1 MEKQT
6 MNGQFY
12 QRNTSKE
19 SAINTSLIITEILIL
34 VLFGFLAAF
43 LRARLRIPLH
53 IPGHHGV
60 EVMFLIVLARLISRL
75 PISSTITTMG
85 AAGCMLIPG
94 LGYTDPFLPVI
105 FICFGLFLDW
115 AFRIFPKLQLNILF
129 ILIISGIAYSFIPL
143 SRLLLVAFTNFP
155 YNSILKGGFTLNL
168 LSHFCFGA
176 IGGFM
181 AISSYIFSN
190 KLKSTN
196 SRTQAN

>member
-1 MEKQT
+1 

-19 SAINTSLIITEILIL
+19 SAINTSTIVLELL
-34 VLFGFLAAF
+34 MLLLFGFAVAF

-53 IPGHHGV
+53 MPGHHGV

-115 AFRIFPKLQLNILF
+115 AFKLFPKLQLNILF
-129 ILIISGIAYSFIPL
+129 ILLISGLAYSFIPL
-143 SRLLLVAFTNFP
+143 SRFVIVAFTHFP
-155 YNSILKGGFTLNL
+155 YDSILRGGFALNL
-168 LSHFCFGA
+168 LSHFCFGSL
-176 IGGFM
+176 GGFI
-181 AISSYIFSN
+181 AISSYIFAN
-190 KLKSTN
+190 KLKSAN
-196 SRTQAN
+196 SKSQAT

>member
-1 MEKQT
+1 

-19 SAINTSLIITEILIL
+19 SAINTSTIVLELLML
-34 VLFGFLAAF
+34 VLFGVVVAF

-53 IPGHHGV
+53 MPGHHGV
-60 EVMFLIVLARLISRL
+60 EVMFLIVLARLITRL
-75 PISSTITTMG
+75 PISSTITTTS

-115 AFRIFPKLQLNILF
+115 AFRLFPKLQLNILF
-129 ILIISGIAYSFIPL
+129 VLLISGLAYSFIPL
-143 SRLLLVAFTNFP
+143 SRFVIVAFTHFP
-155 YNSILKGGFTLNL
+155 YDSIIRGGFTMNL

-176 IGGFM
+176 SGGFI
-181 AISSYIFSN
+181 AISSYIFAN
-190 KLKSTN
+190 KLKSAN
-196 SRTQAN
+196 SKSQAT